1 MHVADS
7 ALASRDITS
16 KIEAVLKKVEANERL
31 EGANKISS
39 ISTHLEE
46 YMKNLNKII
55 KQPKLSKLY
64 LNSQNNNMKKKGK
77 SKFKDLE
84 IG

>member
-1 MHVADS
+1 M
-7 ALASRDITS
+7 
-16 KIEAVLKKVEANERL
+16 EANEKL
-31 EGANKISS
+31 EGTNKIASLA
-39 ISTHLEE
+39 THLEE
-46 YMKNLNKII
+46 YTKNHNKII

-64 LNSQNNNMKKKGK
+64 LNSQNNNYNKKKAK